1 LVSILVVD
9 CRAALIRA
17 SSNPNTVPAHL
28 IQTIASAEAS
38 MREPNALIST
48 ETLARELGSSNLRV
62 FDCTTY
68 LEPPPPGGHDPYIA
82 VPGRSSFEAAHIP
95 VADFLDLQGEF
106 SDNATRL
113 RFMVPPVP
121 QLEAAFGRHGIGA
134 GVQVVL
140 YSIGTM
146 MWATRFWWMLKA
158 LGFDGA
164 AVLDGGFDKWLAEGR
179 PVEPGPAKCY
189 PLALFAAK
197 PRAVRFVDKE
207 GVLAASG
214 NPNFVIVNALGPQ
227 FHQGLEPSRYGR
239 PGRIP
244 GSVNVPAASLVD
256 PQLKTFTPL
265 DDAAAK
271 FSAAGVG
278 QDRHVIVY
286 CGGGISATV
295 DLFLLHQLGF
305 DDLTLYDGSMGEWAK
320 DPALPIER
328 G

>member
-1 LVSILVVD
+1 
-9 CRAALIRA
+9 
-17 SSNPNTVPAHL
+17 
-28 IQTIASAEAS
+28 

-48 ETLARELGSSNLRV
+48 DTLAGELGNGNLRV

-68 LEPPPPGGHDPYIA
+68 LQPPPPGSDEPYIA
-82 VPGRSSFEAAHIP
+82 VPGRDSFESGHIP
-95 VADFLDLQGEF
+95 GADFLDLQGEF
-106 SDNATRL
+106 SDNSTRL
-113 RFMVPPVP
+113 RFMMPPVA

-134 GVQVVL
+134 KTRIVL

-164 AVLDGGFDKWLAEGR
+164 AVLDGGFDKWTSEGL
-179 PVEPGPAKCY
+179 PVERGPARGY
-189 PLALFAAK
+189 PPAVFVAN
-197 PRAVRFVDKE
+197 PRPGWFVDKE
-207 GVLAASG
+207 RVLAATTD
-214 NPNFVIVNALGPQ
+214 PACVIVNALAPQ
-227 FHQGLEPSRYGR
+227 FHHGLEPSRYGR

-256 PQLKTFTPL
+256 PPNNTFSTL
-265 DDAAAK
+265 AEAAAQ
-271 FSAAGVG
+271 FAAAGVDK
-278 QDRHVIVY
+278 DRHVIVY

-295 DLFLLHQLGF
+295 DLFVLHQLGF